1 MQIQQK
7 HTSTQSGKQAL
18 AHQHKMATI
27 ATQSSRALLK
37 TQQAARPAGEEGSAH
52 PTDTRA
58 AAAPLRMD
66 GALLFILASCMSL
79 TAGVCRPSRAV
90 RVSCRAQKK
99 GWVHECVCV
108 RIFQLTL
115 RPSLRLRR
123 KHSLAVANAHE
134 CTRLVCV

>member
-37 TQQAARPAGEEGSAH
+37 TQQAARPAG
-52 PTDTRA
+52 
-58 AAAPLRMD
+58 
-66 GALLFILASCMSL
+66 
-79 TAGVCRPSRAV
+79 VCRPSRAV

-99 GWVHECVCV
+99 GEQQVQQPK
-108 RIFQLTL
+108 QLQALQAGVIASAGAALANPMVAEASVT
-115 RPSLRLRR
+115 PSLKNFLL
-123 KHSLAVANAHE
+123 SLVAGATVLAAIAGAVTAVSNFDPAN
-134 CTRLVCV
+134 RD